1 MTIAEPPPAHPRA
14 EETFIE
20 AYEYLVRIRGHLEAL
35 DGLTREADHRL
46 RDAAQQLRA
55 AGESGIADRLEQE
68 IVESEAL
75 STEWAS
81 SIVGDFDRT
90 CFAPA
95 TEIERAV
102 RGA

>member
-1 MTIAEPPPAHPRA
+1 MTIAEPPHAHPRA
-14 EETFIE
+14 EESLVE

-35 DGLTREADHRL
+35 EVLTREADLRL
-46 RDAAQQLRA
+46 RDAAEQLRA
-55 AGESGIADRLEQE
+55 AGECGIADRLEQE

-75 STEWAS
+75 SAEWAS
-81 SIVGDFDRT
+81 RIVGDFDRT
-90 CFAPA
+90 CFDPA